1 MNNKNYYQNNQNAW
15 NQKTAIHQKS
25 SFYNLPAFKNGKSSL
40 MRTELEEL
48 GDVTGKSILHLQCHF
63 GMDSLSWARRGAQ
76 VTGVDFSTEA
86 IALARSLNDEL
97 GLDARFIRSNIY
109 DLPNVLE
116 GAFDI
121 VFTSYGVLCWLG
133 DLPAWA
139 ALVSRYL
146 KSGGTFY
153 MVEFHPAAMM
163 FEFESGKMGI
173 EYSYFFE
180 PQPFEE
186 VVTGTYADP
195 EADIRHKEYFW
206 NHGLGEIITVLIEQG
221 LQLEFVHEFPFSHY
235 NCFPN
240 MSQKG
245 EDEWLMLNFENLVPL
260 MFSIKAKKA

>member
-25 SFYNLPAFKNGKSSL
+25 DFYNLPAFKNGKSSL
-40 MRTELEEL
+40 MKTELEEL
-48 GDVTGKSILHLQCHF
+48 GDVKGKSILHLQCHF

-116 GAFDI
+116 GEFDI

-180 PQPFEE
+180 PQPFE
-186 VVTGTYADP
+186 G
-195 EADIRHKEYFW
+195 
-206 NHGLGEIITVLIEQG
+206 G
-221 LQLEFVHEFPFSHY
+221 
-235 NCFPN
+235 
-240 MSQKG
+240 
-245 EDEWLMLNFENLVPL
+245 
-260 MFSIKAKKA
+260 